1 VNLSAVFVTH
11 NSEGCVAGA
20 LESMRRHFPEA
31 ELVVVDNASNDRTRE
46 IVRAKGAVRLVEQ
59 EENLGFGRACNVGA
73 DHSTGSHLFFVNP
86 DARIVGVDSEAVG
99 KLLNERPFG
108 LVGASF
114 VSSGGSDGSLH
125 GGLHPER
132 HWFFAYVSQTFGLFR
147 PREWPRRP
155 PRSRPGAAV
164 WLGGAA
170 VLVAREE
177 FDRLGR
183 FDPRFFLYYEDREL
197 SARYRDTGLP
207 IRSTSAIRV
216 EHQGGGSSYAEGFR
230 TVPQGWA
237 LLGWV
242 QYLSLRNGP
251 KVACRAGRLAFRT
264 LQSLDLVLSMA
275 RPAAGPRLDRKRRE
289 VGMLLDFLEEVTG
302 DAPAA
307 RRQFCPDALRHLA
320 RRSSLPQKALR
331 RSDRAQ

>member
-11 NSEGCVAGA
+11 NSESCVAGA

-46 IVRAKGAVRLVEQ
+46 IVRAQGAVRLVEQ

-73 DHSTGSHLFFVNP
+73 DQSTGSHLFFVTP

-99 KLLNERPFG
+99 KLLNERTFG

-251 KVACRAGRLAFRT
+251 KVACRAGRLALRT